1 MTTERSTWRLA
12 LGVAIGATLLL
23 AWLALGVGIIG
34 ADGDP
39 ANRLYLGVAG
49 AGILGALIVRL
60 RPGGMA
66 VVALGVALAVAAVG
80 GYAILAGLG
89 RPFSGALEL
98 LLLNGFFVTVFL
110 GAAALFRRAA
120 RGRRAS

>member
-1 MTTERSTWRLA
+1 MTTGRSTWRLA

-110 GAAALFRRAA
+110 GAAALFGRAA